1 MTTAERTMQ
10 MKEQILSLFREIP
23 GFFTDKIN
31 NHKLITISFLV
42 VALLLPPFL
51 LFHQH
56 RISNQLYVV
65 YMDDLELGIVEEE
78 RDVELF
84 LADLVERCSSLYGMP
99 LELTADI
106 YLKKQYRPD
115 KDPDP
120 ESVQKIIR
128 QRATFV
134 TDAYMITIDDEPIVP
149 VAATDILDEALLN
162 LKEIYLEK
170 NDEEVKVI
178 EVFIEE
184 DFSVTRQAV
193 SPEKLY
199 NKDEV
204 VSLLLDSI
212 DNNQGDMIEEEL
224 IAATTEE
231 SHTRGLLNSRYLADR
246 SYLAAMEPVANNDYN
261 SQSNSQ
267 LIDEVKVKVTTVEE
281 MRVVET
287 IPFTTEFIDD
297 NRMYVNESTI
307 ETPGVDGEKEVL
319 YQITRENGIEVERI
333 VIEETIL
340 AEPVEQVE
348 LIGQKKLPSPT
359 GGGGGGK
366 FIWPVQGEGIIY
378 PNQGFRPGHNGVDI
392 HIDHGT
398 NVLAAESG
406 IVWFS
411 GFGGS
416 QGNYIILRHSGYWTL
431 YLHNSENLVRKG
443 DRVSKG
449 QVIARVGATGRAY
462 GPHLHF
468 EVRVDDGTG
477 EWHSYYQHQPVDP
490 MNYIGRKFR

>member
-1 MTTAERTMQ
+1 MI
-10 MKEQILSLFREIP
+10 EQILSLFRAIP
-23 GFFTDKIN
+23 GFLAEKIN
-31 NHKLITISFLV
+31 KHKLFTISFLV

-51 LFHQH
+51 LFHQY

-65 YMDDLELGIVEEE
+65 YMDGLELGIVEEE
-78 RDVELF
+78 RDVQLF
-84 LADLVERCSSLYGMP
+84 LADLVERCSNLYGMP
-99 LELTADI
+99 LEMTAEI
-106 YLKKQYRPD
+106 SIKKQYRPD

-120 ESVQKIIR
+120 EAVERIIR

-134 TDAYMITIDDEPIVP
+134 TDAYMITVDDEPIIP

-162 LKEIYLEK
+162 LKELYLET
-170 NDEEVKVI
+170 NDEAVKVI
-178 EVFIEE
+178 DVCIEE
-184 DFSVTRQAV
+184 DFSLTRQAV

-204 VSLLLDSI
+204 VSLLLESI
-212 DNNQGDMIEEEL
+212 DNNQSDLAEVEL
-224 IAATTEE
+224 LTATAEE
-231 SHTRGLLNSRYLADR
+231 SHTRGHLNSRYLADR
-246 SYLAAMEPVANNDYN
+246 SYLAAMEHVTNNDYN
-261 SQSNSQ
+261 SQVNNQ
-267 LIDEVKVKVTTVEE
+267 YLDEVKVKVTTLEE

-287 IPFTTEFIDD
+287 IPFTTEYIDD
-297 NRMYVNESTI
+297 NSMYVDESSI

-319 YQITRENGIEVERI
+319 YQITRENGIEVDRI
-333 VIEETIL
+333 IIEETIIL
-340 AEPVEQVE
+340 EPIEQVE
-348 LIGQKKLPSPT
+348 HIGQKKLPSQSPSPLASS
-359 GGGGGGK
+359 K

-378 PNQGFRPGHNGVDI
+378 PNQGFRPGHNGIDI
-392 HIDHGT
+392 HIAHGT
-398 NVLAAESG
+398 GVLAAEAG

-411 GFGGS
+411 GYGGS

-431 YLHNSENLVRKG
+431 YLHNSENLVSKG
-443 DRVSKG
+443 DRVTRG

-490 MNYIGRKFR
+490 MHYLGRKFR